1 MKFILTWKDRSLP
14 LGDEPQLITFDKAL
28 MKYFSTLDNIEEN
41 NPLYSSYKANDFK
54 IVDENYREFPKNIL
68 LKIQQSGLHPCV
80 ATALLNY
87 QKSYNTIIKI
97 QQKNSINKI
106 VKDQIRVSRDIVFC
120 NYDDAIFVKMTYPQ
134 VILTDITYQVS
145 ILFECKDQFR
155 NYIEERLW

>member
-14 LGDEPQLITFDKAL
+14 LGDEPYFLNLDRVLIR
-28 MKYFSTLDNIEEN
+28 YFHTLDNIDEN

-68 LKIQQSGLHPCV
+68 LKIQQSGLHPYV

-87 QKSYNTIIKI
+87 QKSYNTIIHTE
-97 QQKNSINKI
+97 KNIPINEI
-106 VKDQIRVSRDIVFC
+106 KDKIRVSSDIFLC

-145 ILFECKDQFR
+145 ILSECKDQFR
-155 NYIEERLW
+155 NYIEERLL

>member
-14 LGDEPQLITFDKAL
+14 LGDEPYFLNLDRVLIG
-28 MKYFSTLDNIEEN
+28 YFHTLYNIEN
-41 NPLYSSYKANDFK
+41 NHLYSSYKANDFK

-87 QKSYNTIIKI
+87 QKSYNTIIEI
-97 QQKNSINKI
+97 QQNNSINKI
-106 VKDQIRVSRDIVFC
+106 VKELIRVSSDIFLC
-120 NYDDAIFVKMTYPQ
+120 NYEDAIFVKMTYPQ

-145 ILFECKDQFR
+145 ILSECKDQYV
-155 NYIEERLW
+155 NYIKERL